1 MFEAMDAGARSPQ
14 PRSHRF
20 SRVRVGR
27 IRDRVKRSVAAD
39 HVAILVEPIAIG
51 IVRAA
56 SRAERM
62 IDRLRLV
69 ELARHLV
76 AVKPALQSSEVGLI
90 IDHAFHLC
98 HSLFQKS
105 PLTRSPWGSKNRA
118 RFSAATL
125 SWFSS

>member
-1 MFEAMDAGARSPQ
+1 MDADARSPQ

-76 AVKPALQSSEVGLI
+76 ARETSASKQRGKSDNPLHVSSV
-90 IDHAFHLC
+90 HLVTR
-98 HSLFQKS
+98 LYPKS
-105 PLTRSPWGSKNRA
+105 RS
-118 RFSAATL
+118 
-125 SWFSS
+125 

>member
-27 IRDRVKRSVAAD
+27 IHDRVKRSGAAD
-39 HVAILVEPIAIG
+39 HAAILVEPIAVG
-51 IVRAA
+51 IVRAT
-56 SRAERM
+56 SRAERV

-76 AVKPALQSSEVGLI
+76 AVKPALQSNEVSLI
-90 IDHAFHLC
+90 IHYTSHRC
-98 HSLFQKS
+98 ISSLVFIPKGALG
-105 PLTRSPWGSKNRA
+105 P
-118 RFSAATL
+118 
-125 SWFSS
+125 